1 MSIGVNFSKEGYLQL
16 KKDREILLNQISEL
30 QTILDEFNFAY
41 PFLNSLFEPDFS
53 VKVIEQ
59 VYYGYIEINVPYV
72 DSPLKLEFEIGS
84 ISNYIG
90 EKDPNLID
98 DFYKKS
104 EEVLKKKF
112 PINFK

>member
-1 MSIGVNFSKEGYLQL
+1 MSLGVNFSKEGYLQL

-30 QTILDEFNFAY
+30 QLVLDEFNFAY

-53 VKVIEQ
+53 VKIIDQ
-59 VYYGYIEINVPYV
+59 IYFGYLEIIVPYV
-72 DSPLKLEFEIGS
+72 DSPLIIEFEIGS
-84 ISNYIG
+84 VSNYEG
-90 EKDPNLID
+90 EKDSRLIN
-98 DFYKKS
+98 DFYTKS